1 MNTAGLSYRSILEA
15 EQRHNQVPFSTY
27 NRHRR
32 HSWHDV
38 NEYHSVSYY
47 QYSRSV
53 RSGCEKGIQCNMD
66 DGHVTSTEEFL
77 SSITEETVDEK
88 QISQLEKYNAK
99 ETIHNQSIPQNRV
112 QISIMTQ
119 TEYDFIF

>member
-1 MNTAGLSYRSILEA
+1 
-15 EQRHNQVPFSTY
+15 
-27 NRHRR
+27 
-32 HSWHDV
+32 
-38 NEYHSVSYY
+38 
-47 QYSRSV
+47 
-53 RSGCEKGIQCNMD
+53 MD

-119 TEYDFIF
+119 TEYDFILIIFFLNKIFL